1 MPADPK
7 ASAGARAER
16 KAFRDYLRR
25 QIKGNF
31 SSGDKALLN
40 EILNWVLKRQ
50 QRYDTQTGGLGR
62 KAPAPRKKATR

>member
-25 QIKGNF
+25 QIKSDSVF
-31 SSGDKALLN
+31 DDPQAALEAVLT
-40 EILNWVLKRQ
+40 WVLKRQ
-50 QRYDTQTGGLGR
+50 ERYDKATGGLGR
-62 KAPAPRKKATR
+62 KLPRRK